1 MRAPENARPIAFN
14 FDIASLAPVAEACM
28 VRIVKAVA
36 VAMKVNVIP
45 HILIV
50 EKRATH
56 ELGTS
61 FSTLSQPG

>member
-1 MRAPENARPIAFN
+1 
-14 FDIASLAPVAEACM
+14 M

-61 FSTLSQPG
+61 FSTLSPPG